1 MAHFSALE
9 EKSSQLWTQF
19 QHCQGSLHEDVL
31 YTRYVYVYVCVH
43 TVCVHM
49 CVCVNA
55 HGPCALICC
64 SVLFVVLFPAVVT
77 VLSSTVMRKKVQ
89 KNLVDQDKIVK
100 RFGACDC

>member
-1 MAHFSALE
+1 MTEALLLKTIQLLELQFS
-9 EKSSQLWTQF
+9 T
-19 QHCQGSLHEDVL
+19 LHKNSTNWNGML
-31 YTRYVYVYVCVH
+31 
-43 TVCVHM
+43 
-49 CVCVNA
+49 
-55 HGPCALICC
+55 GPCALICC